1 MQSNYS
7 MDYEVDSARPTDK
20 LKKTRVK
27 LKTVV
32 KEEFYKMYWVPG
44 KTVNEYWLTQ
54 VFMDKG
60 SLNMLLLLLLNYYHH
75 FKVII
80 HY

>member
-27 LKTVV
+27 LTDCSKRGILENVLSTQKDSKWVLTYPGFHGQGVIKYAVV
-32 KEEFYKMYWVPG
+32 VVTK
-44 KTVNEYWLTQ
+44 
-54 VFMDKG
+54 
-60 SLNMLLLLLLNYYHH
+60 LLPP
-75 FKVII
+75 F
-80 HY
+80 